1 MGEAILGWAK
11 EASKSGEP
19 IVKPMAMAFPDGGYE
34 LIKDQFVLGDE
45 IIVAPVVEKGARTRS
60 VVLPAGRWKAEDG
73 ELYRGGKTI
82 RIDVPLERLPYFR
95 RVK

>member
-1 MGEAILGWAK
+1 MLVFCKVLLMGGVAH
-11 EASKSGEP
+11 GERLP
-19 IVKPMAMAFPDGGYE
+19 NMGSL
-34 LIKDQFVLGDE
+34 LIDE
-45 IIVAPVVEKGARTRS
+45 GARTRS